1 MTPSTINYLERA
13 KAGLAA
19 IGINVTGTVETA
31 PILTLLEKVQHY
43 DKDKVIAIAATL
55 QQSSSFHQT
64 VREQLKGLDSS
75 ALYQSIT
82 DDFDSIRSDSTKM
95 AEWMADGKLDFFERA
110 QMMFIKIRRG
120 SIPERFSSI
129 QQNYLSSVKII
140 GKEIER
146 EEIIRE
152 AYHSYQMAMK
162 QSEILAQ
169 EVLKLATETLEARR
183 SELQA
188 CNEAVDAAQGGD
200 AIELSA
206 LELKRDEALRA
217 LQMEDKSYQIAKD
230 LAEDQKTGL
239 NTSKVVFAQ
248 LEQVSLVKD
257 RLHQRMIS
265 FFSGQEGVLTA
276 LSAAFTA
283 KSGLN
288 SAANVLRAQK
298 EGIEKSIEALARS
311 TNGDVRDAISLA
323 YGPSLDPAPVKQL
336 AEAIVQLQSD
346 MAGLIES
353 ARTKATKCANEIE
366 TATSENERA
375 FAALVAKAS

>member
-1 MTPSTINYLERA
+1 
-13 KAGLAA
+13 
-19 IGINVTGTVETA
+19 
-31 PILTLLEKVQHY
+31 
-43 DKDKVIAIAATL
+43 
-55 QQSSSFHQT
+55 

-120 SIPERFSSI
+120 SIPERFASI
-129 QQNYLSSVKII
+129 QKNYLSSVKTI
-140 GKEIER
+140 GTEIER

-169 EVLKLATETLEARR
+169 EVLKLATDTLEARR
-183 SELQA
+183 SELQS
-188 CNEAVDAAQGGD
+188 CNEAVEAAQGGD
-200 AIELSA
+200 NINLSA
-206 LELKRDEALRA
+206 LELARDEALRA
-217 LQMEDKSYQIAKD
+217 FQMEDKSYQIAKD
-230 LAEDQKTGL
+230 IAEDQKTGY

-298 EGIEKSIEALARS
+298 EGVEKSIEALAAS
-311 TNGDVRDAISLA
+311 TGGDVRDAISLA
-323 YGPSLDPAPVKQL
+323 YGASLDSAPVKQL

>member
-19 IGINVTGTVETA
+19 IGINVTGTVESA
-31 PILTLLEKVQHY
+31 PILSLLERVQHY

-82 DDFDSIRSDSTKM
+82 DDFDSIRTDSTKM
-95 AEWMADGKLDFFERA
+95 AEWMADGKLDLFERA

-120 SIPERFSSI
+120 SIPERFASI

-188 CNEAVDAAQGGD
+188 CNEAVEANLGGD
-200 AIELSA
+200 SIKLSA
-206 LELKRDEALRA
+206 LELARDEALRA
-217 LQMEDKSYQIAKD
+217 FQMEDKSYQIAKD
-230 LAEDQKTGL
+230 IAEDQKTGY

-311 TNGDVRDAISLA
+311 TGGDVRDAIGLA
-323 YGPSLDPAPVKQL
+323 YGASLDAAPVKQL

-366 TATSENERA
+366 SATTENERA